1 MAPKTKAPAAA
12 KENVSL
18 GPLAGDGKLVF
29 GVARIFASFNDTFVH
44 VTDLSGRETIC
55 RVTGG
60 MKVKADRDE
69 SSPYAAM
76 LAAQDVA
83 VRCKELGINALHI
96 KIRATGGNGTKTPG
110 PGAQSAL
117 RALARSGMR
126 IGRIEDVTPTPS
138 DSTRRKGGRRG
149 RRLSSVPTMAT
160 HQPTPTLLLPQLPPK
175 TLVGIDLITFTSTAN
190 FHGIRDLSPGW
201 HFLYTGATE
210 TLSLRTGAW
219 FYIGDTNAAGKGP
232 NESALVSRTQSKS
245 QATAGSDIHIWKW
258 SADSETLVPLRG
270 DSDSDRQEAM
280 RYKANLGAV
289 WQSGGLFKYRSRIA
303 PSMLVKPESAGA
315 DQQEEE
321 DQPQPQLEARV
332 QTEDDGETEENGRRD
347 WFGLTNRISPSLL
360 SRVIGDPEIDLDGHS
375 RWLLTSASTAD
386 RDADHIPGIDSPA
399 EKTDQ
404 QLEGEKPE
412 REFGFIPVDLKRTWR
427 EGAVGRERTEAA
439 QDRSWALNDL
449 IDRYAGEA
457 SGGNQ
462 LLGEFQFT
470 FLMVLTMMNYSCLQQ
485 WKRLLE
491 LVLTSRTAVLER
503 EEFVSEFLQ
512 ILFLQLQRCDDV
524 EGGLFE
530 IDGDEGGKFL
540 RNLLMKIR
548 QSVDDLDRD
557 HDVSAVR
564 QELDEI
570 QEWVKAEYDWDLQR
584 GPVVRQG
591 MLQLEDGEEVEMD
604 WDGNDEDEETGEYA
618 PMIVEM

>member
-149 RRLSSVPTMAT
+149 RRLGIMAT

-210 TLSLRTGAW
+210 TLSLRSGAW
-219 FYIGDTNAAGKGP
+219 FYIGDINAAGKGA
-232 NESALVSRTQSKS
+232 NDSALVTRTQTKN
-245 QATAGSDIHIWKW
+245 QATPGPEIYIWKW
-258 SADSETLVPLRG
+258 SADSETLVPFKG
-270 DSDSDRQEAM
+270 ENDSDRQEAM

-303 PSMLVKPESAGA
+303 PSMLVKPGSSEE
-315 DQQEEE
+315 QKEEE
-321 DQPQPQLEARV
+321 EEEQTQPQLEARV
-332 QTEDDGETEENGRRD
+332 QTEDDGKTEENGRKD
-347 WFGLTNRISPSLL
+347 WFGLTNRISPNLL
-360 SRVIGDPEIDLDGHS
+360 SRVIGNPEIDFDGHP

-386 RDADHIPGIDSPA
+386 RDADHIPGVDSPV
-399 EKTDQ
+399 EETD
-404 QLEGEKPE
+404 EPVAGEEPE

-439 QDRSWALNDL
+439 QDRSWALGDL
-449 IDRYAGEA
+449 ADRYAGEA

-462 LLGEFQFT
+462 LLGELQFT

-491 LVLTSRTAVLER
+491 LVLTSRSAVVDR
-503 EEFVSEFLQ
+503 EEFVVEFLS
-512 ILFLQLQRCDDV
+512 ILSLQLQRCDDV

-530 IDGDEGGKFL
+530 IDGDGGGAFL
-540 RNLLMKIR
+540 RNLLMKLR
-548 QSVDDLDRD
+548 QSVDDLVGDD
-557 HDVSAVR
+557 GDSAVK
-564 QELDEI
+564 QELDEL
-570 QEWVKAEYDWDLQR
+570 QEWVKTEYDWDLHR
-584 GPVVRQG
+584 GSVVRQG